1 MPRLSPGSSSGR
13 GPLTDDD
20 LLQRLAD
27 LSPEGVARQRR
38 ELVVELND
46 RGWSYAAIAERV
58 GVTKAAVG
66 NWVRR

>member
-1 MPRLSPGSSSGR
+1 M
-13 GPLTDDD
+13 TDDD

-38 ELVVELND
+38 ELVVELNG